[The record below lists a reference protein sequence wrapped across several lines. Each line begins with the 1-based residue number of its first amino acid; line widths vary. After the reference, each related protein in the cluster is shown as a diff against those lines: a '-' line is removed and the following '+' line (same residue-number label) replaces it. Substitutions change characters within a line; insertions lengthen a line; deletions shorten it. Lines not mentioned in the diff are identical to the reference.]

1 VKQILPT
8 LFLFSFV
15 FLFPKTIFS
24 APTISTG
31 SVSSSIV
38 ADQELTVDVVLTCS
52 GCGASYIRGVF
63 FYPDSSPSYSGY
75 TQNNSGAWINLSGS
89 PSSYFKV
96 ESGSWNGKM
105 KFKFDPDKPA
115 GDYYFKVGRY
125 TASGTSFSQSSDV
138 SLIVVVGPSPS
149 PTPTLSPTET
159 PTSTPTTTP
168 TPTSSKSTYK
178 INSVKDSDGATLSNI
193 KIYVD
198 GGYTHHYAPESIT
211 FCAGCHCDD
220 SNEVSCDLGSHTIK
234 LVREGYAD
242 WSEQKTLNSGDN
254 FEVNPILSKII
265 IEMTPTPSPTPVKT
279 PTPTPSPAPTKTPTP
294 TPSIKPLQG
303 QALQVTPSTESSS
316 VLGNS
321 TDSANLVDSPVGAG
335 LIPPESIPT
344 SMETNPNR
352 NVILKYTFVFGA
364 ILSTV
369 SGGWLY
375 FRHKKD

>member
-1 VKQILPT
+1 VKQILPV
-8 LFLFSFV
+8 LFLFV
-15 FLFPKTIFS
+15 WVILFPKVIIS
-24 APTISTG
+24 ASSISTG
-31 SVSSSIV
+31 SVPSSIMV
-38 ADQELTVDVVLTCS
+38 DQELTVDVVLTCS
-52 GCGASYIRGVF
+52 GCGSSYIRGVF
-63 FYPDSSPSYSGY
+63 FYPDSSTSYFGY
-75 TQNNSGAWINLSGS
+75 TKNNSGGWVNLSGS

-96 ESGSWNGKM
+96 ESGSWNGQM
-105 KFKFDPDKPA
+105 KFKFDSDKPA

-138 SLIVVVGPSPS
+138 TLIAVAGPSPS
-149 PTPTLSPTET
+149 PTSTPSPTASPVTESPT
-159 PTSTPTTTP
+159 PTQTP
-168 TPTSSKSTYK
+168 TPTPAKSIYK

-198 GGYTHHYAPESIT
+198 GGYTHHYAPESIY

-220 SNEVSCDLGSHTIK
+220 SNEVSCDLGGHTIK
-234 LVREGYAD
+234 LVKEGYAD
-242 WSEQKTLNSGDN
+242 WSEQKTFNSGES
-254 FEVNPILSKII
+254 FEVNPILAKIP
-265 IEMTPTPSPTPVKT
+265 TPTPTPTPTPIKT
-279 PTPTPSPAPTKTPTP
+279 STPTPSPAPTKTPTS

-303 QALQVTPSTESSS
+303 QALQATATPSS
-316 VLGNS
+316 VLGES

-335 LIPPESIPT
+335 LNPPESKPT

-352 NVILKYTFVFGA
+352 NIILKYTFIFGA